1 MTTAIPVD
9 LSPST
14 PRVRT
19 DPDEDL
25 LWAIAEA
32 EPENPFHTP
41 AFVRARIR
49 RGGRPVAF
57 LASSGGMPRGCTAF
71 IVQGRIHRD
80 LEIIS
85 APAVD
90 AAHPLWD
97 AIRAFCVREGI
108 TRLRVQ
114 SFGSTGGAI
123 PVIGRES
130 SRHQRREYVLD
141 LGSECPPLTLSSNHR
156 RNLRRAERA
165 GIEVTETSE
174 PKACEIHAALIGL
187 SMSRRQ
193 ERGERVS
200 ADTPS
205 AMFRHFL
212 ETGAG
217 VLFQAALPGGPV
229 LSSVLVLLAARG
241 AYYHSAGTS
250 PDGMTQGASQLLI
263 ATVAER
269 LRDRGIILFNLGG
282 AAEDQTGLTR
292 FKCGF
297 GSRTVELETASFD
310 VARGTRRV
318 ITTLVDQL
326 RTGKSPSFPF
336 TKRG

>member
-1 MTTAIPVD
+1 MPALQSMPQAQ
-9 LSPST
+9 
-14 PRVRT
+14 T
-19 DPDEDL
+19 DPNNDML
-25 LWAIAEA
+25 RTVAETA
-32 EPENPFHTP
+32 PENPFYTP
-41 AFVRARIR
+41 AFARARTR
-49 RGGRPVAF
+49 RGERPVAF
-57 LASSGGMPRGCTAF
+57 LASADLITHGCTAF
-71 IVQGRIHRD
+71 MIQGRIHRH
-80 LEIIS
+80 LEIVS

-90 AAHPLWD
+90 TTHPLWD
-97 AIRAFCVREGI
+97 VIYAFCAREGI

-114 SFGSTGGAI
+114 SFGSAFKNI
-123 PVIGRES
+123 PDLGRETF
-130 SRHQRREYVLD
+130 RQQRREYVLD

-165 GIEVTETSE
+165 GIEVTETTE
-174 PKACEIHAALIGL
+174 PKACEIHAALIDR

-217 VLFQAALPGGPV
+217 VLFQAALPDGAV
-229 LSSVLVLLAARG
+229 LSSVLVLLSARG

-297 GSRTVELETASFD
+297 GPRTVELETASFD
-310 VARGTRRV
+310 VARGARRV

-326 RTGKSPSFPF
+326 RTGKSLSLPF